1 MLKRIKEIYSKIR
14 LKLITVFTVI
24 MGILI
29 LFNIYGTVTT
39 NRVSNDECIWMPQK
53 AAKDSIIFVFSNVK
67 ENGVTWEAGIR
78 EGDKLISINGHSYQD
93 ALQYQALINKMK
105 EGELAEYTII
115 KKGETETKKVKV
127 KIKKLIIYSQFSMML
142 FAVILLFISF
152 ITYLAKPE
160 GHQQK
165 IFFQAGF
172 GMAVVY
178 LPNAI
183 GNLSGPGFLKPGDPF
198 FVILMVIWL
207 VIVSRLPLSI
217 FHFFAIFP
225 EPHKWALDKK
235 FKKVLTGLW
244 ILYFTINF
252 LSTIGALM
260 GIKIPGL
267 ERTLQY
273 PLIQVFINGAFVS
286 GLFLLTATYLR
297 NKDQTKRRPIFAILI
312 SYYIGISGYIFSVFL
327 APIFGDVVYNS
338 PEYYTPIVLM
348 VLLPIAFGYS
358 IFRYNLL
365 DVTVVLKT
373 TLVYATATLTLGVIY
388 LATVYILGQAVGGVV
403 TEEYRTII
411 SGMTFVFLALLFQ
424 PTRDKFQDI
433 LTRKFFPVQFATQ
446 QVILDFNQRLPQI
459 VGFDTIL
466 DALEDIFKNRLQVH
480 VCSILIAREGNRTET
495 VRSCGTDEKL
505 SGDIF
510 YHKENLHELIQ
521 QRYSA
526 GEKPVIDQANAR
538 LIFPN
543 DADRLALAGV
553 YTILPLIINKKL
565 IGFFLFGLSYTGKQF
580 GGRDLELM
588 ITLANQTATA
598 LENARL
604 YEAEA
609 EKVKM
614 ERDLELARKIQQSLL
629 PAKIQS
635 LGNLNVAGDMI
646 PAMQVG
652 GDYFDVI
659 RVSDSKMFI
668 VIGDVSGKGLS
679 AALYMTKIQTL
690 LQIACRATTTPAEI
704 LINLNNQLSKVLD
717 RSSFV
722 TMTVAL
728 FDTEKQTVRFA
739 RAGHTPLLIIDA
751 EGEKFLAPQGIGI
764 GLDRGGMRFAELLV
778 EEELPLKQN
787 QILVF
792 FSDGIS
798 EALDE
803 RGELYESDRLTNIIR
818 DSLQEPVEQVSE
830 KVFESVKKFSGKA
843 GQADDITLVLVKP
856 AQRIV
861 KFERLM

>member
-1 MLKRIKEIYSKIR
+1 MLMRIKELYGKVR

-29 LFNIYGTVTT
+29 LFNIYSNVTT
-39 NRVSNDECIWMPQK
+39 NRVSNDECIWMPVK
-53 AAKDSIIFVFSNVK
+53 AGKDSVVFKFSNVK
-67 ENGVTWEAGIR
+67 EGGVTWQAGIR
-78 EGDKLISINGHSYQD
+78 EGDQLVAINGHSYKD
-93 ALQYQALINKMK
+93 ALDFQALINKMK

-115 KKGETETKKVKV
+115 KKGETDPVKVKV
-127 KIKKLIIYSQFSMML
+127 QIKKLIIYGQFSMML
-142 FAVILLFISF
+142 FAVILLFVSF

-160 GHQQK
+160 GLQQK
-165 IFFQAGF
+165 LFFQAGF
-172 GMAVVY
+172 GMAMVY

-198 FVILMVIWL
+198 FVILMLFWL
-207 VIVSRLPLSI
+207 IIVSRLPLSI
-217 FHFFAIFP
+217 FHFFSIFP
-225 EPHKWALDKK
+225 EPHKWALDKN
-235 FKKVLTGLW
+235 FKKVLIGLW
-244 ILYFTINF
+244 ITYFAIN
-252 LSTIGALM
+252 LIGSFGAIL
-260 GIKIPGL
+260 GIKIPGQ
-267 ERTLQY
+267 ERALQF
-273 PLIQVFINGAFVS
+273 PLIPVFINGAFVS
-286 GLFLLTATYLR
+286 GLFLLTTTYLR
-297 NKDQTKRRPIFAILI
+297 NKDQAKRRPIFAILI
-312 SYYIGISGYIFSVFL
+312 SYYIGISGYIFTVFL
-327 APIFGDVVYNS
+327 APVFGDVVYNS
-338 PEYYTPIVLM
+338 PEYYMPIILL

-403 TEEYRTII
+403 TEEYRTVI

-424 PTRDKFQDI
+424 PTRDKFQDV

-466 DALEDIFKNRLQVH
+466 DALEDIFQNRLQVNL
-480 VCSILIAREGNRTET
+480 CSILIAREGNRTET
-495 VRSCGTDEKL
+495 VRSCGTDEQL

-510 YHKENLHELIQ
+510 YHKENLETLIQ

-526 GEKPVIDQANAR
+526 GEKPVIDQTNAR
-538 LIFPN
+538 YIFPN
-543 DADRLALAGV
+543 DAERLAEAGV
-553 YTILPLIINKKL
+553 YTILPLITNKKL

-588 ITLANQTATA
+588 ITLANQTATS

-629 PAKIQS
+629 PVKIQS
-635 LGNLNVAGDMI
+635 LGNLSVAGDMI

-690 LQIACRATTTPAEI
+690 LQIVCRETSTPAEI
-704 LINLNNQLSKVLD
+704 LINLNKQLSNVLD
-717 RSSFV
+717 RTSFV

-728 FDTEKQTVRFA
+728 FDNKKQTVRFA
-739 RAGHTPLLIIDA
+739 RAGHTPLLIINKQ
-751 EGEKFLAPQGIGI
+751 EERFVAPQGIGI
-764 GLDRGGMRFAELLV
+764 GLDRSGVRFAELLI
-778 EEELPLKQN
+778 EEELPLEKD

-803 RGELYESDRLTNIIR
+803 RGELYESERLTKIIR
-818 DSLQEPVEQVSE
+818 DSADEPVEIISE
-830 KVFESVKKFSGKA
+830 KIFESVRNFSGRA
-843 GQADDITLVLVKP
+843 GQHDDITLVLVKP
-856 AQRIV
+856 V
-861 KFERLM
+861 